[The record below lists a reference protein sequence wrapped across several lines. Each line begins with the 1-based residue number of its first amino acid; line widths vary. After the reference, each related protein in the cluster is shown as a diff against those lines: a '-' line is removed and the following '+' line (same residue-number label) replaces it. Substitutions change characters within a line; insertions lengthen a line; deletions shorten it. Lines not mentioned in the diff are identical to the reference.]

1 MRYLFSSLAI
11 TSVFLITIGSSSNTP
26 AAPLRDPQMAPLL
39 LTLVT
44 TAKELDLYNSRC
56 RKDGAGRYS
65 DNLNKTLV
73 SRYRMTILDVQDRYF
88 PERDYRA
95 AQAQLDQHFFN
106 QLQAL
111 GGCAAAKQ
119 QGFFEQLRERF
130 DQALAEL
137 LRLL

>member
-1 MRYLFSSLAI
+1 M
-11 TSVFLITIGSSSNTP
+11 TIGSAPNTS

-39 LTLVT
+39 VNLVT
-44 TAKELDLYNSRC
+44 TAMELDLYNSRC

-73 SRYRMTILDVQDRYF
+73 SRYRITILDVQDRYF
-88 PERDYRA
+88 PEHDYRA
-95 AQAQLDQHFFN
+95 AQARLEQDFFN

-111 GGCAAAKQ
+111 GGCAATKQ

>member
-1 MRYLFSSLAI
+1 MCLRYVFSVLAI
-11 TSVFLITIGSSSNTP
+11 TLVYFIAVASSSNTL
-26 AAPLRDPQMAPLL
+26 AAPLRDPQLAPLL
-39 LTLVT
+39 VNLVT
-44 TAKELDLYNSRC
+44 TAVELDLYNSYC
-56 RKDGAGRYS
+56 RKDGAGRYG

-73 SRYRMTILDVQDRYF
+73 SRYQMTILDVQDRYF

-95 AQAQLDQHFFN
+95 AQKRLEQQFFN

-130 DQALAEL
+130 DQGSAKL
-137 LRLL
+137 